1 MHLVSDVGV
10 VIFRDGAM
18 GGGLWVRCGGG
29 GVAEVDLFAAWLFSE
44 GLHVVSSSAVLTCFA
59 VLEWLLVV

>member
-1 MHLVSDVGV
+1 
-10 VIFRDGAM
+10 M
-18 GGGLWVRCGGG
+18 GGVLWVMCWGGG
-29 GVAEVDLFAAWLFSE
+29 AAEVDLFAAWLFSE